1 MKKLFSGIVSII
13 LMSLLF
19 TGCFNSVE
27 NTPEEVTKAYVEALN
42 NGDIDSFKEYSTKKH
57 QNLLLGL
64 VRMGCKKDS
73 LNDCFK
79 DLSSKFNDKVERI
92 DVVSENANET
102 ILKVY
107 LENKNK
113 FQKFKLAK
121 VDGKWKVNNEK

>member
-1 MKKLFSGIVSII
+1 
-13 LMSLLF
+13 MSLLL

-27 NTPEEVTKAYVEALN
+27 NTPEGVTKAYVEALN
-42 NGDIDSFKEYSTKKH
+42 NGDIDSFRELSTKKH
-57 QNLLLGL
+57 QNLLLAF
-64 VRMGCKKDS
+64 VRMGCEKDS
-73 LNDCFK
+73 LEDCFK
-79 DLSSKFNDKVERI
+79 DLSTKFNDNVRRI

-113 FQKFKLAK
+113 FQKYKLTK